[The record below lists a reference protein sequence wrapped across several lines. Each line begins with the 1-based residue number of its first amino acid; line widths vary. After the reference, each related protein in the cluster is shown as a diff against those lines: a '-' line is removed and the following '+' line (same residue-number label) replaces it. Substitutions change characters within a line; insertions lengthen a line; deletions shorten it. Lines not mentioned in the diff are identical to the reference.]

1 MVWQQGQRLFIS
13 YQAKVSN
20 VMDQGLLNIIIM
32 TVGSVFG
39 WILRMLWTA
48 SQELKAD
55 LAKLREELPKDYIAK
70 DDYRQDVKELKDMIS
85 KLFDILE
92 KRRST

>member
-1 MVWQQGQRLFIS
+1 
-13 YQAKVSN
+13 
-20 VMDQGLLNIIIM
+20 MDQGLLNILIM

-55 LAKLREELPKDYIAK
+55 LAKLREELPKEYVSK
-70 DDYRQDVKELKDMIS
+70 DDYRQDVKELKEMIG
-85 KLFDILE
+85 KLFDLISQH
-92 KRRST
+92 K

>member
-1 MVWQQGQRLFIS
+1 
-13 YQAKVSN
+13 
-20 VMDQGLLNIIIM
+20 M

-39 WILRMLWTA
+39 WVLRMLWTE
-48 SQELKAD
+48 SQEHKAD

>member
-1 MVWQQGQRLFIS
+1 
-13 YQAKVSN
+13 
-20 VMDQGLLNIIIM
+20 MDQSVLNLVIM

-55 LAKLREELPKDYIAK
+55 LAKLREELPKEYVAK

-92 KRRST
+92 NRRSI